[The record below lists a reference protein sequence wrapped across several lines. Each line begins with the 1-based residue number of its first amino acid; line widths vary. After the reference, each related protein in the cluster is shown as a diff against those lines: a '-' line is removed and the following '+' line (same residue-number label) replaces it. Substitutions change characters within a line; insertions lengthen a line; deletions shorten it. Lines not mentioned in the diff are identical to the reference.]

1 MVMLRRF
8 RGSYCGRSR
17 ERHDAAASKLS
28 RQAFVKNECE
38 RHVVGM
44 NRKVNRLFTVYEG
57 NASVSSKKWRLF
69 KQSSQVISV
78 ECIMRE
84 NAIGDVALS
93 NLRVSKERA

>member
-28 RQAFVKNECE
+28 CQAFVKNECE

-57 NASVSSKKWRLF
+57 NARCLRRNGDCSSNRH
-69 KQSSQVISV
+69 
-78 ECIMRE
+78 R
-84 NAIGDVALS
+84 
-93 NLRVSKERA
+93 

>member
-28 RQAFVKNECE
+28 CRAFVKNECE
-38 RHVVGM
+38 GHVVGM
-44 NRKVNRLFTVYEG
+44 NRKVNRLFTVYEE
-57 NASVSSKKWRLF
+57 NASVSSKEWRLL

-78 ECIMRE
+78 ECIMRA
-84 NAIGDVALS
+84 NAIGNVAL